1 MSVSERSALKRC
13 LSYEVCLI
21 EVSALERCLPER
33 GVCIKRGH
41 CVCLI
46 EVSVLEMSVLERCQ
60 S

>member
-1 MSVSERSALKRC
+1 MVSVSERSALKRC

-33 GVCIKRGH
+33 GVCIKIG
-41 CVCLI
+41 CLI
-46 EVSVLEMSVLERCQ
+46 EVSVLEMSVLERCL